1 MMLNNNHI
9 LNEKNI
15 TSGWVTIH
23 EAVKITRKSSGKK
36 INDSDVYRYALYG
49 IISLSIYFQ
58 SPVILRKIQTVGH
71 KIKIRPLETSLIT
84 RLCFLE
90 NNCFVNERN
99 LIISTS
105 GKYITPVH
113 RIIDTSL
120 AGYEYVLIQRLLAR
134 ALKLPLPITGA
145 PGINYGISVSLNG
158 DLYQIFNRTTWKDR
172 IEQQIMHFPD
182 RIIPDIVSRI
192 STQSI
197 IRHWD
202 KDYFPVHDL
211 PPDAWFV
218 IRNSELEKLISACT
232 KNKPSTLSTSTRIST
247 PLSRL
252 LWLACKHNDAIS
264 PLIQQPYKL
273 LSIFEEWASADGIT
287 DHLSSET
294 LKTAL
299 KRGAPPSTSSSS

>member
-1 MMLNNNHI
+1 MLKNNHS
-9 LNEKNI
+9 LNKNI
-15 TSGWVTIH
+15 TSDWVTIH
-23 EAVKITRKSSGKK
+23 EAVKMTRKSSGEK
-36 INDSDVYRYALYG
+36 IKDSDIYRYALFG
-49 IISLSIYFQ
+49 VITLSIYFQ
-58 SPVILRKIQTVGH
+58 SPVTLRKVKMSGH
-71 KIKIRPLETSLIT
+71 KINFRPVGASLIT

-90 NNCFVNERN
+90 KSCFVNERE

-105 GKYITPVH
+105 GKYFTPIQ

-134 ALKLPLPITGA
+134 VLKIPLPITGT
-145 PGINYGISVSLNG
+145 PGINYGITVSIDG
-158 DLYQIFNRTTWKDR
+158 ELYQIFNRTTWKDR
-172 IEQQIMHFPD
+172 VEQQMRQLPESAA
-182 RIIPDIVSRI
+182 PDIFSSI
-192 STQSI
+192 STQGIKRYS
-197 IRHWD
+197 D

-218 IRNSELEKLISACT
+218 IRHSELEKLISTST
-232 KNKPSTLSTSTRIST
+232 KNTPSTLSTSTRIST

-252 LWLACKHNDAIS
+252 LWLACKHNDTIS

-299 KRGAPPSTSSSS
+299 KRGSPPSTSSSN